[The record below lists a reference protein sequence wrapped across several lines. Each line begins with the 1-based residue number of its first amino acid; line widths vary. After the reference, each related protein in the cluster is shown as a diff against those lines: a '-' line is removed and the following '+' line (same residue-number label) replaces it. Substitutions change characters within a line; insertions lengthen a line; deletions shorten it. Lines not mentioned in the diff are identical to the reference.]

1 MSVLYEIPVELTS
14 SRYKVMLGSELSTS
28 IQSSELFQAASQ
40 IVLVTNSTLEVLHST
55 FIASLFKGLTQ
66 AALKITLAD
75 GEHYKT
81 WESLDKIH
89 SAMLAAKC
97 DRKCLVLAF
106 GGGVVGDIAGFAA
119 ATYMR
124 GVKFV
129 QIPTTLLAQVDS
141 SVGGKTAINH
151 PLGKNMIG
159 AFHQPSAVY
168 ADMTLLQTLPK
179 RELSAGIAEV
189 IKHGL
194 LADRALFDWLHLNM
208 PALLA
213 FNPTALLHVVKR
225 SVEIK
230 AKIVGEDETETGV
243 RALLN
248 LGHTFGHALEAV
260 LGYGTWLH
268 GEAVG
273 CGLVLAG
280 KLSQQLGMISAT
292 QVQQIEQVVA
302 SANLP
307 VRVPAEASTPALLEA
322 MLHDKKNQQGQ
333 LRFVVLETLGKAAVQ
348 VVPLALAGQV
358 IDETR

>member
-1 MSVLYEIPVELTS
+1 MSVLYEIPVELHS
-14 SRYKVMLGSELSTS
+14 SRYRVMLGSELSTS

-40 IVLVTNSTLEVLHST
+40 IILVTNSTLEVLYSP
-55 FIASLFKGLTQ
+55 FIELLFKEVTQ
-66 AALKITLAD
+66 AVVRVTLAD

-81 WESLDKIH
+81 WASLDKIH

-97 DRKCLVLAF
+97 DRNCLVLAF

-168 ADMTLLQTLPK
+168 ADMALLQTLPK

-208 PALLA
+208 SALLA

-260 LGYGTWLH
+260 LGYGSWLH

-280 KLSQQLGMISAT
+280 KLSQRLGMIHPT
-292 QVQQIEQVVA
+292 QVQKIEEVVA
-302 SANLP
+302 SAHLP
-307 VRVPAEASTPALLEA
+307 VRVPAEAPTQALLEA

-333 LRFVVLETLGKAAVQ
+333 LRFVVLEALGKATVQ
-348 VVPLALAGQV
+348 TVPLALAKEV
-358 IDETR
+358 IDKSR

>member
-1 MSVLYEIPVELTS
+1 MPVLYEIPVALASTHYQVTLGTELF
-14 SRYKVMLGSELSTS
+14 SRAQT
-28 IQSSELFQAASQ
+28 SELFQTASQ
-40 IVLVTNSTLEVLHST
+40 IVLVTNCTIESILSKAIE
-55 FIASLFKGLTQ
+55 SLSKGLKVP
-66 AALKITLAD
+66 ALLISLAD
-75 GEHYKT
+75 GERYKT

-89 SAMLAAKC
+89 SAMLAAQC
-97 DRKCLVLAF
+97 DRKCVVVAV

-124 GVKFV
+124 GVNFI

-159 AFHQPSAVY
+159 AFHQPGAVY
-168 ADMTLLQTLPK
+168 ADVNLLKTLPI

-194 LADRALFDWLHLNM
+194 LADRSLFDWLEVNM
-208 PALLA
+208 QKLLD
-213 FNPTALLHVVKR
+213 FDQTALLHVVKR

-230 AKIVGEDETETGV
+230 AAIVGKDETETGV

-280 KLSQQLGMISAT
+280 KLSQQLGMIGAV
-292 QVQQIEQVVA
+292 QVQQIEHVVA
-302 SANLP
+302 SAKLP
-307 VRVPAEASTPALLEA
+307 IRVPSEASTQALLNA
-322 MLHDKKNQQGQ
+322 MLHDKKNQNGE
-333 LRFVVLETLGKAAVQ
+333 LRFVVLEALGKAAIQ
-348 VVPLALAGQV
+348 AVPLALAGQV
-358 IDETR
+358 IDDTR